1 MSTTTRFLT
10 TGIVLGL
17 AAGVFVGAGL
27 LQPGRAAAVTPSTA
41 PAVFSPGAVTGAP
54 AAVSAVTKGGTT
66 NVTAVSSGPAIAYP
80 FLVGSPGVAP
90 DHTIVVTGVGQ
101 ADVQSDG
108 SDRASAQRTALAAA
122 LADAK
127 AQATEIASA
136 TGLSISGVL
145 SVSAA
150 VSPSYGVVPM
160 AGSASGSGPTEP
172 VTPVAP
178 LPQPVYPQSLSVSVT
193 VAYSVN

>member
-1 MSTTTRFLT
+1 MSITTRFLT

-17 AAGVFVGAGL
+17 AAGVLVGAGL

-41 PAVFSPGAVTGAP
+41 PTVFSPGAVAGAP
-54 AAVSAVTKGGTT
+54 AALPAVTTGGTT
-66 NVTAVSSGPAIAYP
+66 NATAVSSGSAIAYP
-80 FLVGSPGVAP
+80 FFVGSPGVAP

-101 ADVQSDG
+101 AGVQSDG
-108 SDRASAQRTALAAA
+108 SDRASAQKTA

-150 VSPSYGVVPM
+150 ISPSYGVMPM
-160 AGSASGSGPTEP
+160 AGSASGSGPSQP
-172 VTPVAP
+172 VSPVAP

-193 VAYSVN
+193 IAYIVN